1 MRLCLG
7 SHGVCE
13 WVLFELYTL
22 MNCKIDY
29 MYMAVGQTYTMCDT
43 DIYPDDMS
51 KSKDQMTFSL
61 VVKNSMN
68 SSAAA
73 CK

>member
-1 MRLCLG
+1 
-7 SHGVCE
+7 
-13 WVLFELYTL
+13 

-51 KSKDQMTFSL
+51 KSKVQMTFSL